1 MGSEEYACFD
11 LDQVVRAIAVATGV
25 AESQVRSAIALLE
38 DGNTLPF
45 IARYRKEATG
55 GLDETALRKI
65 EDALAKAHELA
76 RRKATILHTI
86 DEQGL
91 LTPELRRQIEQC
103 QDKQVLEDLY
113 LPFKPKRRTR
123 ATAARERGLQPLS
136 DLLLQQRT
144 LGRSRSD
151 ILRPFV
157 DPDKEVPDE
166 QAALQGACDIVA
178 EQWSEEVETRRWLS
192 EQAHGFGRIHSQIK
206 RGKKED
212 AAKFEMYFDHEEPV
226 KRVPSHRL
234 LAMQRGEADGLLRVS
249 IELDDDYVLGNL
261 KPRLVHNRQFEFHA
275 ELLATVEDCY
285 QRLLLPATE
294 SATLQELKE
303 RADEEAIQVF
313 TQNLRELLLS
323 PPAGPRVTLGI
334 DPGFRTGCKIA
345 VVDGTGKFLD
355 SRTIYP
361 TPPRNDIAGASAT
374 LKDLITRYKVQ
385 LIAIGNGTASRETDA
400 FVSNFLKE
408 LRSGNDDRAQN
419 DSQPVPIKVL
429 VSESGAS
436 IYSASELAA
445 HEYPDLDVTVRG
457 AISIAHRLQDP
468 LAELV
473 KIDPKSI
480 GVGQYQHDVNQT
492 LLRRGLE
499 REVESCV
506 NSVGVDVNMASS
518 SLLAHVAG
526 IGPKLAERIVEHR
539 DARGR
544 FESRQQLLDVPK
556 LGRKVF
562 EQAAGF
568 LRIRDGIQPLDNSAV
583 HPESYPVVEKM
594 AAKVKVAVRQLVGNA
609 ALAGQLDARDFVD
622 ERCGLPTVKD
632 ILTELVKP
640 GRDPRSEFKVAQFA
654 EGVHDLEDL
663 KVGMVLE
670 GVITN
675 VTKFGAFVDLGVHQ
689 DGLIHISELANQYVQ
704 SPSDVV
710 SVGDVVRVKVLEV
723 DLQRRRIALSRKQ
736 V

>member
-1 MGSEEYACFD
+1 M
-11 LDQVVRAIAVATGV
+11 
-25 AESQVRSAIALLE
+25 
-38 DGNTLPF
+38 
-45 IARYRKEATG
+45 
-55 GLDETALRKI
+55 
-65 EDALAKAHELA
+65 
-76 RRKATILHTI
+76 
-86 DEQGL
+86 
-91 LTPELRRQIEQC
+91 
-103 QDKQVLEDLY
+103 
-113 LPFKPKRRTR
+113 
-123 ATAARERGLQPLS
+123 
-136 DLLLQQRT
+136 
-144 LGRSRSD
+144 
-151 ILRPFV
+151 
-157 DPDKEVPDE
+157 
-166 QAALQGACDIVA
+166 
-178 EQWSEEVETRRWLS
+178 
-192 EQAHGFGRIHSQIK
+192 
-206 RGKKED
+206 
-212 AAKFEMYFDHEEPV
+212 
-226 KRVPSHRL
+226 
-234 LAMQRGEADGLLRVS
+234 
-249 IELDDDYVLGNL
+249 
-261 KPRLVHNRQFEFHA
+261 
-275 ELLATVEDCY
+275 EDCY

-303 RADEEAIQVF
+303 RADDEAIQVF
-313 TQNLRELLLS
+313 AQNLRELLLA
-323 PPAGPRVTLGI
+323 PPAGPRVTMGI
-334 DPGFRTGCKIA
+334 DPGFRTGCKVA
-345 VVDGTGKFLD
+345 VVDGTGKFLE
-355 SRTIYP
+355 SRTIFP
-361 TPPRNDIAGASAT
+361 TPPRNDVAGATAT
-374 LKDLITRYKVQ
+374 LRDLIARHNVQ

-400 FVSNFLKE
+400 FVSGLLKE
-408 LRSGNDDRAQN
+408 LSLQDDRE
-419 DSQPVPIKVL
+419 PPPTKVM

-506 NSVGVDVNMASS
+506 NSVGVDVNTASS

-539 DARGR
+539 DAHGR
-544 FESRQQLLDVPK
+544 FDCRQRLLDVPK

-568 LRIRDGIQPLDNSAV
+568 LRIRDGGQPLDNSAV

-594 AAKVKVAVRQLVGNA
+594 AAKLGVATSQLVGNA
-609 ALAGQLDARDFVD
+609 TLAGKLDAQDFVD
-622 ERCGLPTVKD
+622 EHCGLPTVKD
-632 ILTELVKP
+632 ILAELAKP

-654 EGVHDLEDL
+654 EGVNDLEDL
-663 KVGMVLE
+663 KAGMILE

-689 DGLIHISELANQYVQ
+689 DGLIHISELANEYVQ
-704 SPSDVV
+704 APSDVV

-723 DLQRRRIALSRKQ
+723 DLQRRRIAVSRKQ